1 MPAVVDN
8 ASSSWFRVKVSNKI
22 KHLNQLAVALKV
34 FLYADYSQVF
44 WINKRDCIRLSF
56 PKKSFRYITIGSDK
70 YNGNAGNT
78 GSNC

>member
-1 MPAVVDN
+1 MPTVVDN

-22 KHLNQLAVALKV
+22 KHLNHLAVKV

-56 PKKSFRYITIGSDK
+56 PKKSFRYITIGSAK
-70 YNGNAGNT
+70 YNANAGNT